1 MAGFQSSLN
10 FLITPWRMS
19 NFPIFP
25 GVSGASLT
33 DGKGNIDKYASSS
46 AAAGGT
52 ELSSLLEFSAWL
64 VTT

>member
-1 MAGFQSSLN
+1 
-10 FLITPWRMS
+10 MS

-52 ELSSLLEFSAWL
+52 ELSSLLEFSA
-64 VTT
+64 